1 LKEEQ
6 QMNVLIV
13 YAHPEPKSFN
23 GALRDLAVSRLRT
36 QGHRVQVS
44 NPYEMDF
51 NPIGG
56 RHDFTVLENP
66 GYFKYGVEQIAAT
79 EKKRFAPDVASE
91 QKRLSD
97 ADLLIF
103 QFPIWWFGLPAILNG
118 WVDRVFACSLTYGA
132 GRWYSNGVFKGR
144 RAMLSLTTGGP
155 DTLYSPTGLN
165 GDIND
170 ILFSIQRGML
180 YFVGFDVLPPFVAWA
195 PAHVSQERRLDY
207 LKTNEQRLRS
217 IETTSPIQFHSLTDY
232 NKSLQLKRKS

>member
-1 LKEEQ
+1 
-6 QMNVLIV
+6 MNVLIV

-23 GALRDLAVSRLRT
+23 GALRDLATSILKT
-36 QGHRVQVS
+36 QGHKVQVS
-44 NPYEMDF
+44 DLYEMGF

-66 GYFKYGVEQIAAT
+66 DYFKYGIEQMAAT

-91 QKRLSD
+91 QQKLFD
-97 ADLLIF
+97 TELLIF
-103 QFPIWWFGLPAILNG
+103 QCPVWWFGLPAILKG
-118 WVDRVFACSLTYGA
+118 WVDRVFACGLTYGG
-132 GRWYSNGVFKGR
+132 GRWYSNGVFKGK

-170 ILFSIQRGML
+170 ILFPIQHGML

-195 PAHVSQERRLDY
+195 PAHVSQEKRLDY
-207 LKTNEQRLRS
+207 LKTYEQRLRS
-217 IETTSPIQFHSLTDY
+217 IGTTPSIQFHPLTDY
-232 NKSLQLKRKS
+232 NESLQLKKKS